1 MRSLPR
7 RRQLAGYLVAAGT
20 IPLLALLLAPLRGS
34 LQTVLLILL
43 LDCVVVSVIGGL
55 LPAIAATIVAFTMA
69 LVWFTPPYGS
79 FAVEKQNEW
88 RDLVVFLAVTILVGI
103 VVEASGRDRARAE
116 HARVD
121 AARVADLGRRE
132 HGTDTVAG
140 LLEEVRVQYDMDAA
154 ALAEGPHI
162 LVRAGTPED
171 TESLR
176 VSAGGDLELVL
187 FGPELLGVD
196 RDLLTTMAVTAGRL
210 WRSEQLATEAAR
222 AEQLEKVDQLR
233 SSILAAVGHDLRT
246 PLAAIKASVSTLRSE
261 ELDLE
266 PADSAD
272 LLADIE
278 ASTDR
283 LSGLIADLLDMSR
296 LQAGAMSVFPER
308 VAVGEVLIGALR
320 SGGQQV
326 TLDLPEDL
334 PLVLADPALLERVL
348 ENLVENARLHAAAT
362 GVTIRGRQEEGRV
375 LVEVIDH
382 GPGVPRQ
389 RYGEIFVPFQRLDD
403 RHTRGV
409 GLGLAIAR
417 GFAEAQGATL
427 TPSETTG
434 GGLTMTV
441 ALEAAP

>member
-1 MRSLPR
+1 VRSLPR
-7 RRQLAGYLVAAGT
+7 RRQLAGYLVAAAT
-20 IPLLALLLAPLRGS
+20 IPLLALVLAPLRGS

-43 LDCVVVSVIGGL
+43 LDCVVVSVVGGL
-55 LPAIAATIVAFTMA
+55 LPAVAATMVAFTMA

-88 RDLVVFLAVTILVGI
+88 GDLVVFLAVTILVGV
-103 VVEASGRDRARAE
+103 VVEAGGRDRARAE
-116 HARVD
+116 RARVE

-132 HGTDTVAG
+132 HGTDTVTG

-154 ALAEGPHI
+154 ALAEGPEL
-162 LVRAGTPED
+162 LVRAGD
-171 TESLR
+171 AAGAESLR

-210 WRSEQLATEAAR
+210 WRSGQLAGEAAR

-246 PLAAIKASVSTLRSE
+246 PLADT
-261 ELDLE
+261 
-266 PADSAD
+266 AD

-308 VAVGEVLIGALR
+308 VAVGEVLTGALR

-326 TLDLPEDL
+326 TLEVPEDL
-334 PLVLADPALLERVL
+334 PLVVADPALLERVL
-348 ENLVENARLHAAAT
+348 ENLVENARLHAAAG
-362 GVTIRGRQEEGRV
+362 GVTIRGRQQDGRV
-375 LVEVIDH
+375 LVEVVDH
-382 GPGVPRQ
+382 GPGVPPE
-389 RYGEIFVPFQRLDD
+389 RYDEIFVPFQRLDD

-427 TPSETTG
+427 APSGTPG

-441 ALEAAP
+441 SLEAAR